1 MFNKGRGFCYNQSMN
16 KPTIFSGIQPSGRLH
31 IGNYLGALSNF
42 ASLQDSGNYN
52 CFFTIVDYH
61 SISETYEAKDKPGQI
76 LDLAANFLAAGLD
89 PKKSTLFIQSHVPE
103 HLELAW
109 ILNSVT
115 PIAELERM
123 TQYKDKAQRQA
134 QNINAALFNYPV
146 LMAADI
152 LIYHA
157 TLVPVGV
164 DQKQHLEL
172 TNVLARKFNRR
183 FGQYFAEVEPLW
195 TKFPKV
201 MDLKRP
207 EQKMS
212 KSVPE
217 GCIFLD
223 DEPEEIRRKLQKAV
237 TASEAGKKSPGE
249 ENLMELLAH
258 FGTADEVKHFSDAQK
273 SGSLKYSELKE
284 VLAKDIAGY
293 FAEFRE
299 KKKALLAKPELLKST
314 LEEGAARAKQTAV
327 KTLQE
332 VKKLIGLF

>member
-1 MFNKGRGFCYNQSMN
+1 MN
-16 KPTIFSGIQPSGRLH
+16 KPTILSGIQPSGRLH

-42 ASLQDSGNYN
+42 TQLQNSGKYN

-61 SISETYEAKDKPGQI
+61 SISETYDPKDKPGQI
-76 LDLAANFLAAGLD
+76 LDLAANFLAAGLS
-89 PKKSTLFIQSHVPE
+89 PEKSTLFVQSHVPE

-152 LIYHA
+152 LIYRA
-157 TLVPVGV
+157 DEVPVGA

-172 TNVLARKFNRR
+172 TNVLARKFNSR
-183 FGQYFAEVEPLW
+183 FGEYFNEVKPIW
-195 TKFPKV
+195 TRFPKV

-207 EQKMS
+207 ENKMS

-237 TASEAGKKSPGE
+237 TASEAGKQSPGE
-249 ENLMELLAH
+249 QNLMSLLGH
-258 FGTADEVKHFSDAQK
+258 FGTADEVKYFSDAQK

-284 VLAKDIAGY
+284 ALAKNISAY
-293 FAEFRE
+293 FTEFRE
-299 KKKALLAKPELLKST
+299 KKKRLMAKPEYLKQILDEGSSRAQKVASAT
-314 LEEGAARAKQTAV
+314 LK
-327 KTLQE
+327 E
-332 VKKLIGLF
+332 VKQKIGLI

>member
-1 MFNKGRGFCYNQSMN
+1 
-16 KPTIFSGIQPSGRLH
+16 
-31 IGNYLGALSNF
+31 
-42 ASLQDSGNYN
+42 
-52 CFFTIVDYH
+52 
-61 SISETYEAKDKPGQI
+61 
-76 LDLAANFLAAGLD
+76 
-89 PKKSTLFIQSHVPE
+89 
-103 HLELAW
+103 LELAW

-183 FGQYFAEVEPLW
+183 FGEYFAEVEPLW

-207 EQKMS
+207 AQKMS

-223 DEPEEIRRKLQKAV
+223 DEPEVIRHKLQKAV

-249 ENLMELLAH
+249 ENLMELLGH
-258 FGTADEVKHFSDAQK
+258 FGKPEDVREFKKQQAD
-273 SGSLKYSELKE
+273 GTLKYSELKE
-284 VLAKDIAGY
+284 VLAQNIAEY
-293 FAEFRE
+293 FKELRE
-299 KKKALLAKPELLKST
+299 KKQALLAKPNQLKDI
-314 LEEGAARAKQTAV
+314 LADGAVRARKIAG

-332 VKKLIGLF
+332 VKNKIGLL